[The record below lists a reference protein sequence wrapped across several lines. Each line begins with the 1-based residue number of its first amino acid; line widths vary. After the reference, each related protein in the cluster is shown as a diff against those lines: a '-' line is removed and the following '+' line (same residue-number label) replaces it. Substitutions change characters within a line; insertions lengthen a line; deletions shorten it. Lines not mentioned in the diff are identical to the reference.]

1 MISDSEN
8 TLAIANLAFE
18 AWKMGL
24 ATGNWEAFL
33 NLLTEDFTFS
43 FPVGKYQGLHQ
54 GKESA
59 KDFFEYVSK
68 IYSEGLQADLKRT
81 LQADQTVIFEIESSG
96 QMLGQAY
103 HNQASVFFE
112 VRGEK
117 ISNYREYLAVFY
129 RINS

>member
-1 MISDSEN
+1 MINSKD

-24 ATGNWEAFL
+24 ATGNWERFL

-43 FPVGKYQGLHQ
+43 FPVGKYQGIHQ

-59 KDFFEYVSK
+59 KEFFEYVSK
-68 IYSEGLQADLKRT
+68 IYSEGLKVDLKRT
-81 LQADQTVIFEIESSG
+81 LQSDQTVIFEIESFG
-96 QMLGQAY
+96 KMLGQAY

-112 VRGEK
+112 VRDKK
-117 ISNYREYLAVFY
+117 ISHYREYLAVFY
-129 RINS
+129 RISP

>member
-1 MISDSEN
+1 MINSKD

-18 AWKMGL
+18 AWKTGL
-24 ATGNWEAFL
+24 ATGGWEAFL
-33 NLLTEDFTFS
+33 NLLTEDFSFS
-43 FPVGKYQGLHQ
+43 FPVGKYQGIHQ
-54 GKESA
+54 GKDSA
-59 KDFFEYVSK
+59 KEFFEYVSK
-68 IYSEGLQADLKRT
+68 IYSEGLQVDLKRT

-112 VRGEK
+112 VRGKK
-117 ISNYREYLAVFY
+117 ICNYREYLAVFY